1 METAEKTI
9 ESTEEGGAVSMSP
22 STSLLG
28 KIRTAWCH
36 YNALN
41 AELEYSLS
49 EGGDTDVTRDQ
60 VEHAWEDLNSLIMP
74 NVGNQAPRGRVRAP
88 PKVALDCFVR
98 TSSLVYCLTRIS
110 TMLFC
115 AALAVSLKSALFLAL
130 VAAISTLTLG
140 SCRRRR
146 RR

>member
-1 METAEKTI
+1 MTERS
-9 ESTEEGGAVSMSP
+9 ESNTLTEIGSKP
-22 STSLLG
+22 LLG

-74 NVGNQAPRGRVRAP
+74 N
-88 PKVALDCFVR
+88 
-98 TSSLVYCLTRIS
+98 T
-110 TMLFC
+110 
-115 AALAVSLKSALFLAL
+115 
-130 VAAISTLTLG
+130 
-140 SCRRRR
+140 
-146 RR
+146 